1 MLRRSRRL
9 LEGSDRDDDAPA
21 DQSGPST
28 QPDDM
33 DQPGDQPD
41 HEQSDRPPKKKK
53 RSSMAEMVRAE
64 VAKAIS
70 DLNAQTSTP
79 PVLTPIDQPRDNQ
92 TIHQNSAVAAPINS
106 LEQSVNAILAP
117 DQGTINPSVNS
128 IASFDLPLGSNLSDR
143 LRSKII
149 SGEYVDLSTIINPSG
164 NQEIVG
170 LNIGLD
176 DTQGSGNPFIKVN
189 NKPRAIQSINTW
201 TSAML
206 IYASIYLSHHTG
218 EVAPL
223 LQYIEF
229 IRKMAAHGHGW
240 RFYDEAFRRSKSS
253 QNLKWDV
260 PLINQYIA
268 ALSGPSSNRQNKG
281 TFRPFGGSQKSA
293 NVPNGFCFEYHK
305 QGECSRQPNCRYLH
319 KCFSCKGNHSF
330 SKCRD
335 SQTKKSG

>member
-1 MLRRSRRL
+1 MTIKPYIKI
-9 LEGSDRDDDAPA
+9 AP
-21 DQSGPST
+21 SP
-28 QPDDM
+28 
-33 DQPGDQPD
+33 
-41 HEQSDRPPKKKK
+41 
-53 RSSMAEMVRAE
+53 
-64 VAKAIS
+64 
-70 DLNAQTSTP
+70 
-79 PVLTPIDQPRDNQ
+79 
-92 TIHQNSAVAAPINS
+92 HQLINS

-189 NKPRAIQSINTW
+189 NNPRAIQSINTW

-229 IRKMAAHGHGW
+229 LRKMAAHGHGW

-268 ALSGPSSNRQNKG
+268 E
-281 TFRPFGGSQKSA
+281 T
-293 NVPNGFCFEYHK
+293 
-305 QGECSRQPNCRYLH
+305 
-319 KCFSCKGNHSF
+319 SF
-330 SKCRD
+330 IWSVLQSPK
-335 SQTKKSG
+335 